1 MVCAVATCAPSPEGG
16 ATSPGCCPASPR
28 HRRAVGGL
36 TPRGDACRRR
46 RPRCRGS
53 VAVVCRGGGDSPE
66 GEPAAIAPGGS
77 TASRQR
83 VSSAPRRP
91 RAATH
96 LLPRERARVDGL
108 ASPRGSVQWGSTGLP
123 QAPEGDGLPSV
134 PHTAPFGAESER
146 RRPEERRRTRDAS
159 CRHETP
165 RSQTRCDDSRA
176 PPRRSTHSVSA

>member
-1 MVCAVATCAPSPEGG
+1 MVCAVAAYVPSPEGG

-46 RPRCRGS
+46 CPRCRGS
-53 VAVVCRGGGDSPE
+53 VAVVCRGGSDSPE
-66 GEPAAIAPGGS
+66 GEPTAIAPGGP

-83 VSSAPRRP
+83 VSSAPRPP

-108 ASPRGSVQWGSTGLP
+108 ASPRDSVQRGSTGHHHRP
-123 QAPEGDGLPSV
+123 KAKGLPCV

-176 PPRRSTHSVSA
+176 SPRRSTHSVSA